1 MRRTWILLGTTIA
14 ALTMTPGTAVATKG
28 GGSSQGAVTTHNEQ
42 HNQTLTSQISYT
54 GAMSGNGKNSPGAIS
69 PISNWAP
76 PACWYEPRSAAT
88 FKKYLEGMYSDT
100 VNYPGQANYA
110 KSAVSQ
116 YRDIYKDGKYKN
128 YNLDKSDEGNWWV
141 AVQNA
146 NRLDSLDA
154 FSCSELPFWVKNGE
168 DPGVK
173 NAVTPEV
180 LSQLA
185 YDRIHVPDTKV
196 TLAPAGAT
204 KVNLPTW
211 AWLDSAKF
219 KPVSVTASLNVP
231 GANISATTT
240 ATPESLKLE
249 PGTTDAETYPTSGE
263 CPIVNGSIGTPYI
276 KGDADKI
283 PPCGLTYLR
292 ASGDNGPYKLRA
304 TITWKINWTG
314 TGGSGG
320 DLPDGTFGTTQDV
333 TVEEIQAINR

>member
-1 MRRTWILLGTTIA
+1 M
-14 ALTMTPGTAVATKG
+14 
-28 GGSSQGAVTTHNEQ
+28 
-42 HNQTLTSQISYT
+42 
-54 GAMSGNGKNSPGAIS
+54 
-69 PISNWAP
+69 
-76 PACWYEPRSAAT
+76 
-88 FKKYLEGMYSDT
+88 
-100 VNYPGQANYA
+100 
-110 KSAVSQ
+110 
-116 YRDIYKDGKYKN
+116 
-128 YNLDKSDEGNWWV
+128 
-141 AVQNA
+141 
-146 NRLDSLDA
+146 
-154 FSCSELPFWVKNGE
+154 
-168 DPGVK
+168 
-173 NAVTPEV
+173 
-180 LSQLA
+180 A

-249 PGTTDAETYPTSGE
+249 PGTTDAETYSTSGE